1 MPSLQTGMIRE
12 RISMHGEIRPLEHE
26 DDLAALRLHAD
37 LIGRVSERIVR
48 RYFDAKG
55 KFDKKFGSSYKT
67 IEKHRRK
74 HIERAKKNA
83 VRSMMQLQ
91 NYINVGGAQ
100 EEGEERG
107 KGKKK
112 GKGKDKEEGKTSSEF
127 RDARDGLVASG
138 SWSWAWALDMDEKP
152 PPSSI
157 VARRDTH
164 EAVELARI
172 ADEAVLAEENVLS
185 GNNLWSLMVNFLTA
199 TPDKDKEKAKKHKK
213 EGAGQGESREEKRER
228 ARSRFAQIFADLKKH
243 PEMAASPVMAD
254 VVVNAKEQAEAS
266 RIPDKLTEVEAVP
279 A

>member
-1 MPSLQTGMIRE
+1 ML
-12 RISMHGEIRPLEHE
+12 
-26 DDLAALRLHAD
+26 
-37 LIGRVSERIVR
+37 
-48 RYFDAKG
+48 F
-55 KFDKKFGSSYKT
+55 
-67 IEKHRRK
+67 
-74 HIERAKKNA
+74 
-83 VRSMMQLQ
+83 RS
-91 NYINVGGAQ
+91 
-100 EEGEERG
+100 
-107 KGKKK
+107 
-112 GKGKDKEEGKTSSEF
+112 
-127 RDARDGLVASG
+127 GLVASG

-199 TPDKDKEKAKKHKK
+199 TPDKEKEKAKKHKK
-213 EGAGQGESREEKRER
+213 EGSGQGESREEKRER

-266 RIPDKLTEVEAVP
+266 KIPDRLTGAEAVP
-279 A
+279 S